1 MAQFQLEPEDA
12 AFANDLVLLQACTK
26 FKGFLHRTNNNY
38 DMALLIYNMQITWHS
53 GNSLPKAI
61 PYAILKL
68 CFRHAIGESEYGKY
82 DTERERERDK
92 VERNVNRSVLQLC
105 VSRKCY

>member
-68 CFRHAIGESEYGKY
+68 CFRHAIGESEYGKCH
-82 DTERERERDK
+82 TEREREIKWREILIE
-92 VERNVNRSVLQLC
+92 V
-105 VSRKCY
+105 Y